1 MRDTCRRGRYVDLG
15 SEWQI
20 VPNGGSKPSE
30 PSEDLLRDEVLD
42 VRHLVRARARGLP
55 RLSTSID
62 IIAPE
67 PHGISPPTAMPESTQ
82 RPGMIATQCV
92 PVS

>member
-15 SEWQI
+15 SELQI

-30 PSEDLLRDEVLD
+30 PSEDLLLDELLD
-42 VRHLVRARARGLP
+42 VRHLVRARARGLAP
-55 RLSTSID
+55 ALNISD

-67 PHGISPPTAMPESTQ
+67 LHGHFPSYCHA
-82 RPGMIATQCV
+82 
-92 PVS
+92 